1 MYTAEGGGVR
11 GYFWEGEKFVTHPPP
26 PLPLPTHTHGSWPKQ
41 KNDNPTSLTE
51 ESKTWAIL
59 YNDAEINRKQNQKVT

>member
-26 PLPLPTHTHGSWPKQ
+26 PLPTHTHGSWPKQ

-51 ESKTWAIL
+51 ENKTWAIL